1 MKTIKDTVLY
11 KKINSG
17 RMNLKSRNKTKIEVK
32 TATPIKSVQLAEELI
47 EYGLTLK
54 PSTTYFIDFNCDK
67 AGELIMSL
75 GGSDPVTYSAIEG
88 FNKLS
93 LTTPY
98 YISNRNFVVKGKDIK
113 ISKVKIT
120 DKEET
125 ITDYFEDLLSV
136 HDYNSKNKIA
146 NLKIRTYNNGKEDI
160 KEFLINEPLRAT
172 NSIKDRIIKIDNEYY
187 IERCCTEINLRNNKW
202 YEFIE
207 GNIKIFVTAIDEQI
221 LFNSDNDFLEDV
233 CTDFVCNKYNSYEYY
248 SYGDDLCYI
257 LEPASEES
265 NDGFLPEQLLNKYL
279 FVVMIMKGMTFTDFN
294 ISLRDFDKDI
304 TIVAPLKEKK
314 YEKLS
319 NKLEFY
325 TYNGVT
331 HVENNSTIPCKMNIK
346 NHGFDIRNLSPEQ
359 TYTAIHNNDKPF
371 TISVNGSEFVL
382 DEGMNK
388 TLIASPEQLVDND
401 ILFYGKGVKLSDFS
415 LLEGTKTEIP
425 KDYVKKM
432 ESAYESE
439 YIDTV
444 TDMNYNT
451 YKATIKTNQRSKT
464 FYLDEPL
471 RIGDSI
477 YTDSKENNNTILK
490 KTTGQLTIDKDVP
503 TINIWDGYNKNHVD
517 YIGFCLEGYVFK
529 NAAAS
534 RCLLLN
540 EYFPSHNLTSPG
552 QINGEHII
560 KLLDKIYL
568 SIKASRLKSRDEE
581 GLRDWLSANPFA
593 IIYQLDEPV
602 YTILDEEK
610 LTLQAKENT
619 VLSTESNIP
628 VESISFNSM
637 HEFNLKL
644 KESTRY
650 RVSFISTANAMLD
663 TFYCAGVEL
672 RNIDIKLGHNTFLID
687 TPEFIDNN
695 IMVFNGEGFSIFNV
709 MITEGEKLFDSYFED
724 TCYLGELT
732 EDNQYL
738 IKVQDKEYLF
748 NTPLRSSRDKRVFD
762 ILRYDYNSDKV
773 IIERNVND
781 NLVMIPTIIE
791 ETDLTHDDMCLTT
804 DEGST
809 QISFIANLPI
819 TAHVSNRG
827 YRIKTLSGIEPHT
840 IVIDGK
846 GYIKAKLN
854 GSTASSDD
862 GIINMVAPINMP
874 EQKLYLLGAGAYTDS
889 IMVLKGRDVKTNG
902 YFEGKLSCFENE
914 KVTEPTDDNY
924 GKYRAKFIV
933 EGPEYYYIK
942 TLYLNSPLCSGDY
955 LERRRD
961 GIYHIK
967 SGKATKISSDDFVL
981 DIFEDS
987 KLMVQT
993 LIPLSNLTTT
1003 NYEEPIDNIKTN
1015 TKYVI
1020 KFVSDR
1026 SGILHYIDLGGKKLE
1041 DISVQTGLN
1050 TVILTTQDYLLHDSL
1065 VFDGLGMHIK
1075 EVLVTE
1081 YKDDVVV
1088 EDIYY
1093 FEGTKSSYET
1103 EYNDFTGRYKAS
1115 LSLTSK
1121 NLFNGLYSTV
1131 GLGGVTYYYTEYI
1144 PIDGYKKYVSNIV
1157 EDGEYKGQIFLYDKN
1172 KNQLYTEMMDTLVKT
1187 NYKNYPINKNVRYLQ
1202 MRFLSKYDGL
1212 QIEEGITPTEFVEHH
1227 SSTIELSLLSPFKDG
1242 DEILY
1247 KSDGNMHHY
1256 LKDKN
1261 KYEKV
1266 YTGHIQLKSAP
1277 NVQFK
1282 TISPVP
1288 IKRTS
1293 TIRYKEEGLDIQP
1306 NTSYLLKF
1314 NSDKDGMI
1322 NFLTLGGVTLNN
1334 MFVTAGTNTRIIDM
1348 PESTNDKL
1356 IIDGQG
1362 VTLSRMI
1369 ITPHVSEE
1377 FSNDIEYFEGTKSS
1391 YESDKTVI
1399 IKSIS
1404 GDQQQED
1411 TVSFKLS
1418 TALKAGEIIE
1428 FRPYGVFH
1436 VHDNGYEEE
1445 LEVEDSVLRIFE
1457 RCTIQ
1462 TISEIPVKK
1471 ITSKIYEQRITKLKP
1486 LTTYIFKFN
1495 ASNAAMLDIT
1505 LGGTNKQCLVL
1516 KGANSIEIQTPVVV
1530 SDDTLKLSAKNLILE
1545 NVLLMEKP
1553 IIDIGD
1559 INYFDT
1565 VQSVFESEKVDDKY
1579 IMNIN
1584 ISNKFGYDEDYT
1596 VQLSSPLLEK
1606 DSIVWDGKVLR
1617 HYHNTVIDTD
1627 SYTTTVS
1634 DQPYYEVLN
1643 APAPILNVP
1652 AESIIKIKSNVPI
1665 KEFTTVDGHEEPNL
1679 GIETNKEYFVIF
1691 DSDKDA
1697 VLDKIT
1703 LGSSSLRG
1711 VRIYEGRN
1719 CIMMRTYDE
1728 IDSYSFKVN
1737 GTKATLTNILIIEN
1751 TGGQLKNSVDFF
1763 KGVRHTFDK
1772 CADEKYK
1779 AEIVLN
1785 NHHEGVTYEVRKELL
1800 LNTPLSINDRIT
1812 VLNDSL
1818 YHIHNSRI
1826 ITLEGYEFWRKE
1838 NDMSND
1844 TYVVFSISL
1853 SDTKGNVLIA
1863 DRFNTRDISDNVN
1876 CESIWFKN
1884 GRLYISIEQATI
1896 DRNNITNYLEN
1907 NPVTLVYDL
1916 IEPVY
1921 ELLEDSELMMAME
1934 DKADLILDTFIP
1946 CKSLSIAYDTGY
1958 INISDL
1964 NKAARIVSE
1973 VSLDTLAQTWEVDY
1987 RLSETEWMLQNN
1999 NILVTSLRSSSMLVV
2014 SRYIQAKRLIENNMY
2029 DKERMVKQIDKYYE
2043 HKELTNEE
2051 YLELKEMIG

>member
-1 MKTIKDTVLY
+1 MKYKLKTIKDTILY
-11 KKINSG
+11 KKVNSG
-17 RMNLKSRNKTKIEVK
+17 RMNLKAKNKTQIS
-32 TATPIKSVQLAEELI
+32 IKSKIPVCNIQLAEELI
-47 EYGLTLK
+47 EHDLLLE
-54 PSTTYFIDFNCDK
+54 PSTSYSINFYCDK
-67 AGELIMSL
+67 EGELEISL
-75 GGSDPVTYSAIEG
+75 GGSNPVQYTTVIG
-88 FNKLS
+88 FNQ
-93 LTTPY
+93 LTVETSVY
-98 YISNRNFVVKGKDIK
+98 LANKNFIVKGRDIK
-113 ISKVKIT
+113 ISKVKIIKT
-120 DKEET
+120 NET
-125 ITDYFEDLLSV
+125 ITDYFEGLLSV
-136 HDYNSKNKIA
+136 HDYKSKDIPYVVKV
-146 NLKIRTYNNGKEDI
+146 RTHNEDSLKEDVVDVI
-160 KEFLINEPLRAT
+160 IQEPLR
-172 NSIKDRIIKIDNEYY
+172 SINELRDRIIKVDNEWVV
-187 IERCCTEINLRNNKW
+187 ERNCVEINLKNNIW
-202 YEFIE
+202 YNINYDEGHDLFITRLDYIPPFE
-207 GNIKIFVTAIDEQI
+207 PSVFYDFMCDKYSTFI
-221 LFNSDNDFLEDV
+221 LNFGINF
-233 CTDFVCNKYNSYEYY
+233 
-248 SYGDDLCYI
+248 CYI
-257 LEPASEES
+257 FELEGFYYFAAFVDASVS
-265 NDGFLPEQLLNKYL
+265 
-279 FVVMIMKGMTFTDFN
+279 M
-294 ISLRDFDKDI
+294 SSFDKNV
-304 TIVAPLKEKK
+304 TLVLPLKEKR

-319 NKLEFY
+319 NKLEAY
-325 TYNGVT
+325 TYDGVT

-346 NHGFDIRNLSPEQ
+346 NHGFDIRNLSPDQ
-359 TYTAIHNNDKPF
+359 TYTAIHNSDKPF
-371 TISVNGSEFVL
+371 TISVNGSEFAL

-388 TLIASPEQLVDND
+388 TLITAPEQLIDND
-401 ILFYGKGVKLSDFS
+401 ILFYGKGAKLSDFS

-444 TDMNYNT
+444 TDINYNK

-477 YTDSKENNNTILK
+477 LTDNKEGNCTILK
-490 KTTGQLTIDKDVP
+490 KVTGQVAIDKDVP
-503 TINIWDGYNKNHVD
+503 VISIWSSYNKNHVD
-517 YIGFCLEGYVFK
+517 YIGFCLEGYAFE
-529 NAAAS
+529 NATAS

-540 EYFPSHNLTSPG
+540 EYFPSHNLTSPD
-552 QINGEHII
+552 QINGEHIV
-560 KLLDKIYL
+560 KVFDKIYL

-581 GLRDWLSANPFA
+581 GLRDWLSVNPFV

-602 YTILDEEK
+602 YTTLDKEK

-619 VLSTESNIP
+619 VLSTDSNVP

-637 HEFNLKL
+637 FEFDLKL

-672 RNIDIKLGHNTFLID
+672 RNIDIKLGNNTFLID

-709 MITEGEKLFDSYFED
+709 MITEGEKLFESYFED

-748 NTPLRSSRDKRVFD
+748 DTPLRSTRDKKVFD

-781 NLVMIPTIIE
+781 DLVMIPTTIE

-804 DEGST
+804 NEGMT
-809 QISFIANLPI
+809 QISFISNLPI

-840 IVIDGK
+840 IVIDGE
-846 GYIKAKLN
+846 GHIRAKLN
-854 GSTASSDD
+854 GATAYSDD
-862 GIINMVAPINMP
+862 NGIINMVAPINMP
-874 EQKLYLLGAGAYTDS
+874 EQKLYLLGAGAHTDS
-889 IMVLKGRDVKTNG
+889 IMILKGRDVKTNG
-902 YFEGKLSCFENE
+902 YFEGMLSCFENE
-914 KVTEPTDDNY
+914 KVTEPTDNNY

-942 TLYLNSPLCSGDY
+942 TLYLNSPLYSGDY
-955 LERRRD
+955 LERKRD

-981 DIFEDS
+981 DIFKDS

-1015 TKYVI
+1015 TKYII

-1026 SGILHYIDLGGKKLE
+1026 SGVLHYIDLGGKKLE
-1041 DISVQTGLN
+1041 DIAVQTGLN

-1065 VFDGLGMHIK
+1065 IFDGLGMHIK

-1121 NLFNGLYSTV
+1121 NLFNGLYSTM

-1187 NYKNYPINKNVRYLQ
+1187 NYKNYPINKNIRYLQ

-1227 SSTIELSLLSPFKDG
+1227 NSTIELSLLSPFKDG

-1266 YTGHIQLKSAP
+1266 HTGHIQLKSAP

-1293 TIRYKEEGLDIQP
+1293 TIRYKEEGLNIQP

-1314 NSDKDGMI
+1314 DSDKDGMI

-1369 ITPHVSEE
+1369 ITPHVSRE
-1377 FSNDIEYFEGTKSS
+1377 FSDDIEYFEGTKSS
-1391 YESDKTVI
+1391 YESDKTVV

-1411 TVSFKLS
+1411 TISFKLS

-1445 LEVEDSVLRIFE
+1445 LEVEDSVLKIFE

-1516 KGANSIEIQTPVVV
+1516 KGTNSIEIQTPVVV

-1553 IIDIGD
+1553 IIDIGN

-1565 VQSVFESEKVDDKY
+1565 VQSVFESEKLDDKY

-1584 ISNKFGYDEDYT
+1584 ISNKFGHNEDYT

-1606 DSIVWDGKVLR
+1606 DSIVWDGKDLR

-1643 APAPILNVP
+1643 APAPIFNIP
-1652 AESIIKIKSNVPI
+1652 AESIIKINSNIPI
-1665 KEFTTVDGHEEPNL
+1665 KEFTTVDGHEELNL
-1679 GIETNKEYFVIF
+1679 GIEANKEYFVIF

-1719 CIMMRTYDE
+1719 CITIRTYDE

-1737 GTKATLTNILIIEN
+1737 GTKAKLTNILIIEN
-1751 TGGQLKNSVDFF
+1751 TGGQLKQSVPYF
-1763 KGVRHTFDK
+1763 KGIRHTFDNEQT
-1772 CADEKYK
+1772 DTGYK
-1779 AEIVLN
+1779 AEIIVVSYDKN
-1785 NHHEGVTYEVRKELL
+1785 DTYHIDKKELTL
-1800 LNTPLSINDRIT
+1800 STPLIENDRIT
-1812 VLNDSL
+1812 VINESL
-1818 YHIHNSRI
+1818 YHIHNSKLT
-1826 ITLEGYEFWRKE
+1826 TLSGYELWRKE
-1838 NDMSND
+1838 GLSNSR
-1844 TYVVFSISL
+1844 YVVFSFRIP
-1853 SDTKGNVLIA
+1853 DMKGDLLIA
-1863 DRFNTRDISDNVN
+1863 DRFFVEDISADVN
-1876 CESIWFKN
+1876 RECMWFKDS
-1884 GRLYISIEQATI
+1884 RLYISIAAENI
-1896 DRNNITNYLEN
+1896 EMNNITMYLEKE
-1907 NPVTLVYDL
+1907 PITIVYDL

-1921 ELLEDSELMMAME
+1921 ELLDDSELSLYME
-1934 DKADLILDTFIP
+1934 EKANLYIETFIP
-1946 CKSLSIAYDTGY
+1946 CKSLSFSYDTGLINLSELSQASY
-1958 INISDL
+1958 IIS
-1964 NKAARIVSE
+1964 NT
-1973 VSLDTLAQTWEVDY
+1973 SLDILAQTWEADY
-1987 RLSETEWMLQNN
+1987 KLSEIEWALQNQ
-1999 NILVTSLRSSSMLVV
+1999 NILLTSLRSSSMLVI
-2014 SRYIQAKRLIENNMY
+2014 SRYVQAKRLIENEVY
-2029 DKERMVKQIDKYYE
+2029 DRERMTKQLDRYYE
-2043 HKELTNEE
+2043 KKELTREE
-2051 YLELKEMIG
+2051 YEELTEMIN